1 MEYGFHPSRYGRMY
15 CFGRVKKG
23 KCEMKKDYQKPE
35 AELITLVAD
44 EAVANDLLDGETGLE
59 SNNLFN

>member
-1 MEYGFHPSRYGRMY
+1 
-15 CFGRVKKG
+15 
-23 KCEMKKDYQKPE
+23 MKKDYQKPE